1 MSKIVIIA
9 PGTLPIP
16 ATKGGAVETGID
28 QLINENESHENNIF
42 EVYSCWDKNAE
53 EKAKDIK
60 KSTFKFYRFGILD
73 KIEMII
79 IKSINKLFSLLNIK
93 LSFNI
98 YPRFTKFIC
107 QNIKDIKA
115 DAILLKNSVKLVN
128 TIKKVTDIPIVLQLH
143 NDFLNCNT
151 PNCDT
156 IVANCHRIV
165 ANSQYIK
172 ERICT
177 IKSVKPSKVF
187 INMNCLDENDFIQPN
202 LNEKKEIIKR
212 FNIDENKRNI
222 IFVGRIVRVKGIK
235 ELLLALQK
243 IEDNNKWHLLIVGG
257 KWFSSNCKD
266 RYYRE
271 LAKISEKFKDRI
283 TFLGYVKHEEIKK
296 LYSVSSIAVVP
307 SIWEE
312 PAGRVVLEAEA
323 MKIPV
328 VASNSGGIPEYL
340 STDSGLIVNK
350 DEFFIENLA
359 KSIEKLIENPQK
371 ANEMGKRG
379 REYAKTFTTKRY
391 YEEIL
396 NVIGSEKT
404 SDK

>member
-16 ATKGGAVETGID
+16 ATKGGAIEIGID
-28 QLINENESHENNIF
+28 QLINENELHEDNTF
-42 EVYSCWDKNAE
+42 EVYSCWDKKAE
-53 EKAKDIK
+53 EKSKSIK
-60 KSTFKFYRFGILD
+60 KSKFKFYKFGSLD

-79 IKSINKLFSLLNIK
+79 IKSINKLFSELNIK
-93 LSFNI
+93 RSFNI

-107 QNIKDIKA
+107 QNIKDITA
-115 DAILLKNSVKLVN
+115 DAILLKNSINLVN
-128 TIKKVTDIPIVLQLH
+128 IIKKVTDIPIVLQLH
-143 NDFLNCNT
+143 NDFLNSNT

-156 IVANCHRIV
+156 IVSNCYRIV

-172 ERICT
+172 KRICT
-177 IKSVKPSKVF
+177 IKGIKPSKIF
-187 INMNCLDENDFIQPN
+187 INMNCLDENSFLQPSS
-202 LNEKKEIIKR
+202 EERKEIIKR

-222 IFVGRIVRVKGIK
+222 IFVGRIVRVKGVK

-243 IEDNNKWHLLIVGG
+243 IENNKNWHLLIAGG
-257 KWFSSNCKD
+257 KWFNSNCKD
-266 RYYRE
+266 RYYKE

-296 LYSVSSIAVVP
+296 LYSVSSVAVVP

-323 MKIPV
+323 MEVPV
-328 VASNSGGIPEYL
+328 IASNSGGIPEYVDKG
-340 STDSGLIVNK
+340 SALIVDK
-350 DEFFIENLA
+350 DKFFIKNLSS
-359 KSIEKLIENPQK
+359 SIEELVDNPEK
-371 ANEMGKRG
+371 ASKMGEKG
-379 REYAKTFTTKRY
+379 REYAKKFTAQRY

-396 NVIGSEKT
+396 RIIRSENKG
-404 SDK
+404 